1 MRSANPKGRRSVT
14 PSGSSSKS
22 SRATSI
28 SAAPMTT
35 RLPNSSI
42 GASAR
47 VVVAITSQF
56 ASAKRSTTSAKASA
70 RSSVRSGRSVTTISA
85 ACSSASSTAS
95 ASTPASKSRKKQGDE
110 PRSQNTCSNWNITDA
125 YSNASVAFPNPGGAT
140 TRRRAPRSSRS
151 RDRRR
156 GRLLRRSGTTPWGR
170 LPSQALCWMKRV
182 MGISFFFRPS
192 LTTGRTLRGPDC
204 PGNQQGTQGRRS
216 PSIAARTNRPQHTGS
231 LAKGTRKH
239 KEHARKARGR
249 RLQSSAEK
257 LQRHS
262 RSMQATSSRTAPAR
276 RALAVLSRHRQKAA
290 SARCRPRRDG
300 ADKKQGRRH
309 GFSTVRA
316 RALPRNRGGSARAS
330 GKSISAKPRRSARA

>member
-1 MRSANPKGRRSVT
+1 MAHRASSSSGVHPARLAPSTSWIGVADPHRRAAMRSANPKGRRSVT

-28 SAAPMTT
+28 SAASMTT

-47 VVVAITSQF
+47 VVVAITSQL

-70 RSSVRSGRSVTTISA
+70 RSSVRSGRSATTISA

-95 ASTPASKSRKKQGDE
+95 ASTPASKSRRKQGDE

-216 PSIAARTNRPQHTGS
+216 PSVVARASRPQDTGS
-231 LAKGTRKH
+231 PVEDTRKR
-239 KEHARKARGR
+239 KERARKAR
-249 RLQSSAEK
+249 
-257 LQRHS
+257 
-262 RSMQATSSRTAPAR
+262 
-276 RALAVLSRHRQKAA
+276 
-290 SARCRPRRDG
+290 
-300 ADKKQGRRH
+300 
-309 GFSTVRA
+309 
-316 RALPRNRGGSARAS
+316 
-330 GKSISAKPRRSARA
+330 

>member
-1 MRSANPKGRRSVT
+1 MAHRASSSSGVHPARLAPSTSWIGVADPHRRAAMRSANPKGRRSVT

-140 TRRRAPRSSRS
+140 IRRRAPRSSRS

-182 MGISFFFRPS
+182 MDISFFCRPS
-192 LTTGRTLRGPDC
+192 LTTDRTLRSPNR
-204 PGNQQGTQGRRS
+204 PGNQQG
-216 PSIAARTNRPQHTGS
+216 A
-231 LAKGTRKH
+231 
-239 KEHARKARGR
+239 
-249 RLQSSAEK
+249 
-257 LQRHS
+257 
-262 RSMQATSSRTAPAR
+262 
-276 RALAVLSRHRQKAA
+276 
-290 SARCRPRRDG
+290 
-300 ADKKQGRRH
+300 
-309 GFSTVRA
+309 
-316 RALPRNRGGSARAS
+316 
-330 GKSISAKPRRSARA
+330 

>member
-1 MRSANPKGRRSVT
+1 MRTQMRAS
-14 PSGSSSKS
+14 PS
-22 SRATSI
+22 R
-28 SAAPMTT
+28 
-35 RLPNSSI
+35 
-42 GASAR
+42 
-47 VVVAITSQF
+47 
-56 ASAKRSTTSAKASA
+56 
-70 RSSVRSGRSVTTISA
+70 
-85 ACSSASSTAS
+85 
-95 ASTPASKSRKKQGDE
+95 TPAARR
-110 PRSQNTCSNWNITDA
+110 P
-125 YSNASVAFPNPGGAT
+125 
-140 TRRRAPRSSRS
+140 RRRAPRSSRS

-239 KEHARKARGR
+239 KERARKARGR

-276 RALAVLSRHRQKAA
+276 RLSPSSRATGRKPPAPVG
-290 SARCRPRRDG
+290 RPRRDG

-316 RALPRNRGGSARAS
+316 RAFPRNRGGRGNVQSLAHFHS
-330 GKSISAKPRRSARA
+330 SIA